1 MTKEIPPLGALRAF
15 ESASRQLS
23 FVRAADELHVT
34 PAAVSHQIKQLEQW
48 LKLKLFNRSANGV
61 TLTSAGRDYA
71 LRIHEVFDLLTETTR
86 TARANRQRSVVVIRT
101 QFTIATLWLMP
112 RLIALK
118 NARPDIEVS
127 LAAVP
132 DGYETKVSAD
142 LVIHE
147 VQTIAGYRHDQ
158 LLTGKF
164 RVYAAPATLA
174 RCPKPT
180 PARVLSQPLIHTSLT
195 NQRRRY
201 PGFAEWFQV
210 AGVEVPATLPGISFN
225 LLHLSANACV
235 LGAGFAMLLDEY
247 CLDSVRAGSL
257 VAIPGPT
264 IESPHPV
271 FIHLRK
277 DASADANFVRQW
289 LLGKSGLIY
298 RGSARPI

>member
-48 LKLKLFNRSANGV
+48 LKLKLFNRGANGV
-61 TLTSAGRDYA
+61 TLTAAGRDYA
-71 LRIHEVFDLLTETTR
+71 QRIHEVFDLLTETTR

-101 QFTIATLWLMP
+101 QFTIATMWLMP
-112 RLIALK
+112 RLVALK
-118 NARPDIEVS
+118 VARPDIDVS
-127 LAAVP
+127 LIAVP
-132 DGYETKVSAD
+132 DGMEAKVSPD

-147 VQTIAGYRHDQ
+147 SQVIAGYRHEPLQ
-158 LLTGKF
+158 AGKF
-164 RVYAAPATLA
+164 KAYASPAMLA

-180 PARVLSQPLIHTSLT
+180 PARLLSQPLIHTVLI

-201 PGFAEWFQV
+201 PGFAEWFQA
-210 AGVEVPATLPGISFN
+210 AGVEPPPVLPGLSFN
-225 LLHLSANACV
+225 LVHLTANACV
-235 LGAGFAMLLDEY
+235 LGAGFAILLDEY

-257 VAIPGPT
+257 VAIPGPA
-264 IESPHPV
+264 IESPHPI

-277 DASADANFVRQW
+277 DAGADAQFVQQW
-289 LLGKSGLIY
+289 LLEKK
-298 RGSARPI
+298 